1 MRKIRNDRMTDD
13 HSGNIIEINGLTYS
27 YGKEEAISEIDLMMQ
42 SPKIYGLIGRNGA
55 GKTTLLSLLAAF
67 RDLQGGELRV
77 FGETPYENPG
87 VLREVS
93 YHGKPDYEEEDEK
106 VGDYFD
112 FYRRYR
118 PKFDKGYAVE
128 LSEIFEIPL
137 KKPINRLSQGK
148 QSALNGILGLAS
160 RTPVTIFD
168 EVYLGMDA
176 PARMRFY
183 KEVLQEQMTHPR
195 LMILST
201 HLILEMEYLFD
212 HVVIMDHGKI
222 LVDEP
227 VDEVLERGFAVTGEK
242 SKVAEFTEGMTVL
255 NREEL
260 GPTQKAILLGKID
273 EEKERELDRL
283 DLQISDV
290 SLQDLFI
297 HMTERKKDTEDLSEK
312 GGGHH
317 E

>member
-1 MRKIRNDRMTDD
+1 
-13 HSGNIIEINGLTYS
+13 
-27 YGKEEAISEIDLMMQ
+27 
-42 SPKIYGLIGRNGA
+42 
-55 GKTTLLSLLAAF
+55 
-67 RDLQGGELRV
+67 
-77 FGETPYENPG
+77 
-87 VLREVS
+87 
-93 YHGKPDYEEEDEK
+93 
-106 VGDYFD
+106 
-112 FYRRYR
+112 
-118 PKFDKGYAVE
+118 
-128 LSEIFEIPL
+128 
-137 KKPINRLSQGK
+137 
-148 QSALNGILGLAS
+148 
-160 RTPVTIFD
+160 
-168 EVYLGMDA
+168 
-176 PARMRFY
+176 
-183 KEVLQEQMTHPR
+183 
-195 LMILST
+195 
-201 HLILEMEYLFD
+201 ME
-212 HVVIMDHGKI
+212 KI